1 MNVSTPGC
9 LLGEGSHFGR
19 FLSSSQV
26 LLKQTKDRK
35 INLWRARSPGLGFP
49 NVSPHHRKTKDW
61 WSDTSPTWRFGSGSN
76 HRSFPRL
83 VSKDENGN
91 QICGNH
97 LTSSDYFQTV
107 ICFFGTQ
114 DDLESCQHSCSSIG
128 SYGGFRT
135 WRSTALSGAWHLP
148 VVLGCLWHLFVNQSR
163 ISFPL
168 KLGNKNGTST
178 SMNLILLLSNL
189 YLYIL

>member
-9 LLGEGSHFGR
+9 LLWEGSHVGR
-19 FLSSSQV
+19 FLSSSRV

-61 WSDTSPTWRFGSGSN
+61 WSDTSPTWRVGSRGSTEVSLGWCERMRMETRFGE
-76 HRSFPRL
+76 F
-83 VSKDENGN
+83 
-91 QICGNH
+91 I
-97 LTSSDYFQTV
+97 YFQPV
-107 ICFFGTQ
+107 ICFFGTR
-114 DDLESCQHSCSSIG
+114 DDLESCQHSYSSIG

-148 VVLGCLWHLFVNQSR
+148 LVLGCLWHLFVNQSR

-178 SMNLILLLSNL
+178 SMNLILLLSDL
-189 YLYIL
+189 YLYVI